1 MIINFDYVRSILQK
15 LVLFLFK
22 IIMEIIIGVF
32 IFCLVLFIYLHIQ
45 FHLKTG
51 EDLEMYEVDE
61 PSKEKLEEIC
71 DIRQP
76 VLFNFENQ
84 KIMETSNKT
93 YIANNY
99 YAFETKIRNIKDTDS
114 NSELYM
120 PLPLHATI
128 KLFNED
134 NASSYFSEN
143 NSEFLEETGVV
154 KSLKYNDEF
163 LRPYMV
169 SNCNYDIM
177 MGSKNTCTPFRY
189 EINYRNFFLLTQGSA
204 QIKMAPPHST
214 KYLYPNYDYENFE
227 FKSPVNPWSPQPKYI
242 ADFDKMKCL
251 EFTLTPGKTLF
262 LPAYWWYSIKFISS
276 DTSISCFR
284 YRTYMN
290 NIAVLPY
297 IGLHALQIQNVKRN
311 VAKKANIDELNNEI
325 VTPDNNLNTNIQNNA
340 SSEIN
345 TNTTKIDDLPSEN
358 KLEVIPESMDNT
370 NIGTNIN

>member
-1 MIINFDYVRSILQK
+1 
-15 LVLFLFK
+15 
-22 IIMEIIIGVF
+22 MEIIIGFF

-76 VLFNFENQ
+76 VLFDFDDKKIIEN
-84 KIMETSNKT
+84 TNKT
-93 YIANNY
+93 YIAANY
-99 YAFETKIRNIKDTDS
+99 YAFETKVRNIKDDS
-114 NSELYM
+114 DLELYM

-128 KLFNED
+128 KLFDED
-134 NASSYFSEN
+134 KTSSYFSEN
-143 NSEFLEETGVV
+143 NGEFLAETGIV
-154 KSLKYNDEF
+154 KSMKYNDEF

-177 MGSKNTCTPFRY
+177 MGSAGVCTPFRY
-189 EINYRNFFLLTQGSA
+189 EINYRNFFLITQGSA
-204 QIKMAPPHST
+204 QIKITPPHNT
-214 KYLYPNYDYENFE
+214 RYLYPNYDYENFE
-227 FKSPVNPWSPQPKYI
+227 FRSPVNPWSPQAKYK

-251 EFTLTPGKTLF
+251 EFNLTPGKTLF
-262 LPAYWWYSIKFISS
+262 LPAYWWYSIKFINS

-290 NIAVLPY
+290 NVAVLPY

-311 VAKKANIDELNNEI
+311 TTKKVSINELNNQIYTDEKEVI
-325 VTPDNNLNTNIQNNA
+325 IIENTNVV
-340 SSEIN
+340 
-345 TNTTKIDDLPSEN
+345 TNVEEKSTTKIDDLPSFPNNNQQEN
-358 KLEVIPESMDNT
+358 VGNNS
-370 NIGTNIN
+370 INELK

>member
-1 MIINFDYVRSILQK
+1 
-15 LVLFLFK
+15 
-22 IIMEIIIGVF
+22 MEIIIGFF
-32 IFCLVLFIYLHIQ
+32 IFCLVLFIYLHVQ

-51 EDLEMYEVDE
+51 EDLEMYEMDE

-84 KIMETSNKT
+84 KIVNMSNKT
-93 YIANNY
+93 YISNHY
-99 YAFETKIRNIKDTDS
+99 YAFETKIRNIKEKDS

-120 PLPLHATI
+120 PLPLHAAI

-134 NASSYFSEN
+134 ASSSYFSEN
-143 NSEFLEETGVV
+143 NNDFLEETGVI

-177 MGSKNTCTPFRY
+177 MGSKHTTTPFRY

-204 QIKMAPPHST
+204 QIKLAPPHSI

-227 FKSPVNPWSPQPKYI
+227 FRSPINPWTPQAKYI
-242 ADFDKMKCL
+242 ADFNKMKCL

-262 LPAYWWYSIKFISS
+262 LPAYWWYSIQFITS

-290 NIAVLPY
+290 NIAIMPY

-311 VAKKANIDELNNEI
+311 VAKKVSINELNNQI
-325 VTPDNNLNTNIQNNA
+325 IQPDTTYINNDDTN
-340 SSEIN
+340 SS
-345 TNTTKIDDLPSEN
+345 KIEDLPSEATSSIA
-358 KLEVIPESMDNT
+358 LDN
-370 NIGTNIN
+370 

>member
-1 MIINFDYVRSILQK
+1 
-15 LVLFLFK
+15 
-22 IIMEIIIGVF
+22 MEIIIGFF

-76 VLFNFENQ
+76 VLFDFDNKKIIEN
-84 KIMETSNKT
+84 TNKT
-93 YIANNY
+93 YIASNY
-99 YAFETKIRNIKDTDS
+99 YAFETKVRNVNDDSDS

-120 PLPLHATI
+120 PLPLHATV

-134 NASSYFSEN
+134 KLSSYFSEN
-143 NSEFLEETGVV
+143 NGEFLEETGIV
-154 KSLKYNDEF
+154 KSMRYNDEF

-177 MGSKNTCTPFRY
+177 MGSKDVCTPFRY

-204 QIKMAPPHST
+204 QIKMAPPHCV

-227 FKSPVNPWSPQPKYI
+227 FRSPVNPWSPQPKYK

-262 LPAYWWYSIKFISS
+262 LPAYWWYSIKFINS

-311 VAKKANIDELNNEI
+311 TTKKVSINELNNE
-325 VTPDNNLNTNIQNNA
+325 VKD
-340 SSEIN
+340 SVEGEKS
-345 TNTTKIDDLPSEN
+345 TTKIDDLPSVSNNDKQEN
-358 KLEVIPESMDNT
+358 VSN
-370 NIGTNIN
+370 NSINELN

>member
-1 MIINFDYVRSILQK
+1 
-15 LVLFLFK
+15 
-22 IIMEIIIGVF
+22 MEIIIGFF

-76 VLFNFENQ
+76 VLFDFDNKKIIEN
-84 KIMETSNKT
+84 TNKT
-93 YIANNY
+93 YIAANY
-99 YAFETKIRNIKDTDS
+99 YAFETKVRNIKDDS
-114 NSELYM
+114 DLELYM
-120 PLPLHATI
+120 PLPLHATT

-134 NASSYFSEN
+134 KTSSYFSEN
-143 NSEFLEETGVV
+143 NGEFLEETGVV
-154 KSLKYNDEF
+154 KSMKYNDEF

-177 MGSKNTCTPFRY
+177 MGSKDTCTPFRY

-204 QIKMAPPHST
+204 QIKMSPPHNT
-214 KYLYPNYDYENFE
+214 RYLYPNYDYENFE
-227 FKSPVNPWSPQPKYI
+227 FRSPVNPWSPQAKYK

-262 LPAYWWYSIKFISS
+262 LPAYWWYSIKFINS

-290 NIAVLPY
+290 NVAVLPY

-311 VAKKANIDELNNEI
+311 TTKKVSINELNSNVEGEVI
-325 VTPDNNLNTNIQNNA
+325 TIENTNVSNEVPNEAQNVVK
-340 SSEIN
+340 S
-345 TNTTKIDDLPSEN
+345 TTKIDDLPSYTKE
-358 KLEVIPESMDNT
+358 ET
-370 NIGTNIN
+370 NNNQQI

>member
-22 IIMEIIIGVF
+22 IIMEIIIGFF

-99 YAFETKIRNIKDTDS
+99 YAFETKIRNVKDTDS

-154 KSLKYNDEF
+154 KNLKYNDEF

-189 EINYRNFFLLTQGSA
+189 EINYRNFFLLTQGNA

-290 NIAVLPY
+290 NIAILPY
-297 IGLHALQIQNVKRN
+297 ISLHALQIQNVKRN
-311 VAKKANIDELNNEI
+311 VAKKVNIDELNNEI
-325 VTPDNNLNTNIQNNA
+325 ITPDNNLNTNIQNNTT
-340 SSEIN
+340 SEIN
-345 TNTTKIDDLPSEN
+345 TSKIDDLPSEN
-358 KLEVIPESMDNT
+358 KLVSEPVSMDNS